1 MTHFKKKYFFHVFV
15 FEWQP
20 YQGPCGKVLLVPS
33 NPSNSKALDE
43 DFLFLLM
50 QRVGLQNMGVHSAG
64 LQNMGVHGVGL
75 QNMGVYI
82 QCWPAEHKV

>member
-1 MTHFKKKYFFHVFV
+1 
-15 FEWQP
+15 
-20 YQGPCGKVLLVPS
+20 
-33 NPSNSKALDE
+33 LDE

-82 QCWPAEHKV
+82 QCWLAEHKV